1 MKSFFHFFPGLPCGL
16 PPYIQNGVVSH
27 KKDRY
32 QYGEEVTHNC
42 DEGFGTDGPASIR
55 CLGGEWSHPQDCI
68 STNCVNLP
76 TFENAVLIYQ
86 EKDFYRSGEQVA
98 FKCLSYYQLD
108 GSNTIQCIKSKWLG
122 RPACRDVSCVNPPQV
137 ENAIIHNQKSRY
149 QSGER
154 ARYECIGNYDLF
166 GEIEVICLNGIWTEP
181 PQCKGRVSYS
191 PCPPNLENIITR
203 YIESKLG

>member
-1 MKSFFHFFPGLPCGL
+1 LNQNNHGIYLTSYFLLAVHDNHYIRDTFLSF
-16 PPYIQNGVVSH
+16 YS
-27 KKDRY
+27 
-32 QYGEEVTHNC
+32 
-42 DEGFGTDGPASIR
+42 
-55 CLGGEWSHPQDCI
+55 
-68 STNCVNLP
+68 
-76 TFENAVLIYQ
+76 
-86 EKDFYRSGEQVA
+86 
-98 FKCLSYYQLD
+98 
-108 GSNTIQCIKSKWLG
+108 
-122 RPACRDVSCVNPPQV
+122 DVSCVNPPQV

-154 ARYECIGNYDLF
+154 ARYESIGNYDLF